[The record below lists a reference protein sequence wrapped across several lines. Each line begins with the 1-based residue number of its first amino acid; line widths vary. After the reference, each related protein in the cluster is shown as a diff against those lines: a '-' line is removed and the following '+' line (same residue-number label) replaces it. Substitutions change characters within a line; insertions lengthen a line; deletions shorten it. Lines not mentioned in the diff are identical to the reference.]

1 MNWWPGTACA
11 RVRARASAFLDG
23 RLTAA
28 QRAAVQ
34 QHLHACRTCMG
45 ELQQVARL
53 ARAMHNLPPFRL
65 ADGMASRLRRQL
77 ATAPAASASPPPRRT
92 LAQRAVWGAAL
103 VAAAVALFAFGYRCG
118 HRDGGGSAPLAPQTT
133 APAAVTTED
142 PVRPRRRSVPPPP
155 PPVIEPAPRANAR
168 FATFGEPLPAVDASE
183 PGAPGAADAPRAPAG
198 DGVRRPPRR

>member
-1 MNWWPGTACA
+1 MNWWTGTACA

-34 QHLHACRTCMG
+34 QHLHTCCTCKG

-77 ATAPAASASPPPRRT
+77 AVAPVATRPSPPRALARRVT
-92 LAQRAVWGAAL
+92 GFAVLA
-103 VAAAVALFAFGYRCG
+103 AAAVALFALGYRCG
-118 HRDGGGSAPLAPQTT
+118 RHDAGVSGPSVGPAGSQPPAATAAEGRPMPQRAAPRAPQ
-133 APAAVTTED
+133 
-142 PVRPRRRSVPPPP
+142 PPLPD
-155 PPVIEPAPRANAR
+155 IEPAPRANAR
-168 FATFGEPLPAVDASE
+168 WANFGEPLPAELPWFDEVWTSLR
-183 PGAPGAADAPRAPAG
+183 ADRP
-198 DGVRRPPRR
+198 PPRR